1 MACFSGGLWRAVPGH
16 GGLDGVHGLPLNSSW
31 TAWMSGGLPGCPVS
45 VQTSCV
51 AISARSAGPAL
62 AAVPVRLTVA
72 VGPSTVTSM
81 FLAVLCGGNAVT
93 AGGVGLPCSH
103 FGWGLFSSALTRLVA
118 SDADEVPVGTNTASG
133 TSTCPVESKKYR
145 SCGL

>member
-1 MACFSGGLWRAVPGH
+1 
-16 GGLDGVHGLPLNSSW
+16 
-31 TAWMSGGLPGCPVS
+31 MSGGLPGCPVS

-51 AISARSAGPAL
+51 AICSRSAGLAL
-62 AAVPVRLTVA
+62 AAAPVRLTVA
-72 VGPSTVTSM
+72 VVPSTVTSM

-93 AGGVGLPCSH
+93 AGGVRLPLPCSH
-103 FGWGLFSSALTRLVA
+103 FGCGLFSSALTRLVA